1 MAAAMLAD
9 ADTPTLRTIAKE
21 LDEET
26 LSDLVEEMAPDDAA
40 DVLGDLPEERS
51 QRVLG
56 LMEVGEAEEARE
68 LLTHPEDTGGG
79 IMTSRLI
86 AIREVMTAG
95 DAIDYLRGWV
105 EKEEVFSIY
114 VVGEE
119 DHLIGTVSPVRLLF
133 SAKDTTISKL
143 TERDPTAVRTDVDQE
158 EIARMFSDYDLL
170 DLPVVNQ
177 EGRLVGRVTVDDIVA
192 VIEEEATEDIYEM
205 AAISSLE
212 LEERSVVGIVRRR
225 LPWLLVCL
233 AGTLLA
239 GGVIDTFS
247 ATLASAGA
255 LVLFVPAIMAM
266 GGNTGIQTST
276 VTVRSLATGQLRK
289 KGGAWAIWRELR
301 IAFPMGLILSLL
313 IFAVTRVWT
322 GMLLMAGCVGLA
334 MFTAIVFSALLG
346 VVIPLLFR
354 RLGVDPAVASGPL
367 ITTLN
372 DCLSLGVY
380 FTIAH
385 LLLRAWG

>member
-56 LMEVGEAEEARE
+56 LMEVGEAEEVRE

-212 LEERSVVGIVRRR
+212 LEQRSVVGIVRRR

-334 MFTAIVFSALLG
+334 MFTAIVFSSLLG

>member
-56 LMEVGEAEEARE
+56 LMEVGEAEEVRE

-322 GMLLMAGCVGLA
+322 GMLLMAGCVGLT

>member
-56 LMEVGEAEEARE
+56 LMEVGEAEEVRE